1 MNAGLLRRVAL
12 SLAAPVSALV
22 IAVVASSIVLVIADS
37 NPIQAFS
44 DMAAQASRLET
55 MVDILNRAT
64 PLYISGIAAS
74 IGFRMNLFNIGVEG
88 QYLLA
93 ALVAAQVGSLI
104 DVWGPIHVS
113 IILLT
118 AMAVGAAYAG
128 IAGFLKVTRGVNE
141 VISTI
146 MLNAIAISGLVA
158 ALVRAWQAGGG
169 VDATAGNQGIGTD
182 LIPDSG
188 RIPSLNGFFE
198 LFTRDIGLGKEVTG
212 VLAIAIVVG
221 IGYHLLVNRSRFG
234 FDLRASGFNPFAA
247 RAGGVEPRRMIFLAM
262 VLSGAVAGLVGIAG
276 ISDVGRF
283 NPNFVRGLGFAGIG
297 VALLGR
303 NHPGGVA
310 IAALI
315 FAFLDVSS
323 GVLQISG
330 NAPREIVQILQGVII
345 LAAVV
350 AYEVVERYRSRA
362 EAKDAAA
369 ALQAQADDPEAAIA

>member
-44 DMAAQASRLET
+44 DMVAQASRLET

-64 PLYISGIAAS
+64 PLYISGIAAA

-158 ALVRAWQAGGG
+158 ALVLS
-169 VDATAGNQGIGTD
+169 
-182 LIPDSG
+182 LIH
-188 RIPSLNGFFE
+188 I
-198 LFTRDIGLGKEVTG
+198 
-212 VLAIAIVVG
+212 
-221 IGYHLLVNRSRFG
+221 
-234 FDLRASGFNPFAA
+234 
-247 RAGGVEPRRMIFLAM
+247 
-262 VLSGAVAGLVGIAG
+262 
-276 ISDVGRF
+276 
-283 NPNFVRGLGFAGIG
+283 
-297 VALLGR
+297 
-303 NHPGGVA
+303 
-310 IAALI
+310 
-315 FAFLDVSS
+315 
-323 GVLQISG
+323 
-330 NAPREIVQILQGVII
+330 
-345 LAAVV
+345 
-350 AYEVVERYRSRA
+350 
-362 EAKDAAA
+362 
-369 ALQAQADDPEAAIA
+369 